1 MFAVKRMRLKRT
13 TLPVESAAS
22 TLNQESEMARPRF
35 DVQKDRKWRKAIAD
49 WQASGLSMT
58 AFCRRENLKLGSFC
72 DWRRAIQKRDAAK
85 ATRSATSVATT
96 SARDDI
102 TSGVDFVPVVLTE
115 PLARTAHKFALEITL
130 RNGAI
135 VSVQENCPTA
145 LLASVVQLLGV
156 QHV

>member
-1 MFAVKRMRLKRT
+1 MKRRRLKRT
-13 TLPVESAAS
+13 TQLVESAAS
-22 TLNQESEMARPRF
+22 TLNQESEMARPRY

-72 DWRRAIQKRDAAK
+72 DWRRAIQKRDTAK
-85 ATRSATSVATT
+85 ATRSTT
-96 SARDDI
+96 SAAAISGRHDI
-102 TSGVDFVPVVLTE
+102 NSRVDFVPVVLTE
-115 PLARTAHKFALEITL
+115 PFARTVHKFALEITL